1 MAPPS
6 PRRPG
11 FSKRAQMSL
20 FAGYVIAVSGLIL
33 GLLLIITA
41 RVDPKGYSAIQTALA
56 DVFAP
61 ISRTGHA
68 MVMTLQGGSES
79 VSAYW
84 DAAAKNKAMA
94 AELKTSRI
102 KVIKGQSDALEL
114 ARLKRTLR
122 MAERIET
129 PITMAPLVSSTAAS
143 TRRYAIL
150 GAGAG
155 QGVSIGQT
163 VVSPEGLVG
172 RVVAVGRATSRV
184 LMIIDGDNRVPV
196 KRVRDG
202 TPALAIGTGDGRLE
216 LQTLAAG
223 ANPFKVGDVF
233 VTSGIGGVYRPGI
246 PVAIA
251 TRQSRDKTLA
261 LPIAHPSQLDFGI
274 VERPYLIEPPLPS
287 SQTAADGE

>member
-20 FAGYVIAVSGLIL
+20 FAGYVISVAGLL
-33 GLLLIITA
+33 MGLLLLITA
-41 RVDPKGYSAIQTALA
+41 RMDPKGYSAIQSALA
-56 DVFAP
+56 DLFAP
-61 ISRTGHA
+61 ISRTGQA
-68 MVMTLQGGSES
+68 MVMTIRGGGES

-94 AELKTSRI
+94 QELKAARV
-102 KVIKGQSDALEL
+102 KLIKGEADALEV
-114 ARLKRTLR
+114 ARLKRTLA
-122 MAERIET
+122 MAQRIES
-129 PITMAPLVSSTAAS
+129 PIVTAPLVSSTAAS

-155 QGVSIGQT
+155 DGVAIGQT
-163 VVSPEGLVG
+163 VASPEGLVG
-172 RVVAVGRATSRV
+172 RITAVGRASSRV

-202 TPALAIGTGDGRLE
+202 APALAIGTGDGRLE

-261 LPIAHPSQLDFGI
+261 LPLAHPSQLDFGI
-274 VERPYLIEPPLPS
+274 VERPYLIEPPLPAN
-287 SQTAADGE
+287 QIPTVGK